1 MGCIAELKNV
11 TKNYD
16 RLNAVDDINL
26 QVGEAEILAL
36 VGPNG
41 SGKSTLLK
49 ILAFIL
55 QPSGG
60 EVLFKNVQVSDGN
73 IEQMRMKSTLVFQ
86 RTVLFSS
93 SVYDN
98 IAYGLKVRKKPKAT
112 IDEEVH
118 EALKLVRLEGF
129 ENRQAKRLSGGEQQR
144 VALARAL
151 VLNTEL
157 LLLDEPTANLDPK
170 NASIIEDVIG
180 EVNREKKTTI
190 VIAPHNMLQPKNL
203 PTQIA
208 LIENGK
214 LGEIGKPQQIF
225 RRLSKTFASFA
236 ASENTFSGEARTAND
251 GTSLIDV
258 GNGVKIVAVTE
269 KTGRISLFINP
280 EDIIISKTIL
290 SSSARNCFEGKV
302 IEIHDVDA
310 IVKLSVDVGKPFT
323 VHITKRSFE
332 EMLINLGSKV
342 FITFKASSVQIN

>member
-1 MGCIAELKNV
+1 MGCITELKNV

-16 RLNAVDDINL
+16 HLNAVDDINL
-26 QVGEAEILAL
+26 QVDEAEILAL

-55 QPSGG
+55 QPSRG
-60 EVLFKNVQVSDGN
+60 EVFFKNVQVSDRN
-73 IEQMRMKSTLVFQ
+73 IEQTRMKSTLVFQ

-93 SVYDN
+93 NVYDN

-112 IDEEVH
+112 IDEEVRK
-118 EALKLVRLEGF
+118 ALKLVRLEGF

-170 NASIIEDVIG
+170 NAAIIEDAIG
-180 EVNREKKTTI
+180 EVNRDKKTTI
-190 VIAPHNMLQPKNL
+190 VMATHNMLQAKNL
-203 PTQIA
+203 PTRIA

-214 LGEIGKPQQIF
+214 LGEIGKPQEIF
-225 RRLSKTFASFA
+225 RRLSKTFAGFA
-236 ASENTFSGEARTAND
+236 ASENTFSGEARTASD

-258 GNGVKIVAVTE
+258 GSGVKIVAVTE
-269 KTGRISLFINP
+269 ETGRISLFISP
-280 EDIIISKTIL
+280 EDIIISKTML
-290 SSSARNCFEGKV
+290 SSSARNCLEGKV
-302 IEIHDVDA
+302 TEIHDMGS

>member
-190 VIAPHNMLQPKNL
+190 VIATHNMLQAKNL

-310 IVKLSVDVGKPFT
+310 IVKLSVDVGNPFT